1 MRDEVL
7 YSQHYFSL
15 SGLVFGKVGHCS
27 VFTRFNNPDVYHKS
41 QPTTEFAPDLVVW
54 QNVN

>member
-1 MRDEVL
+1 ML